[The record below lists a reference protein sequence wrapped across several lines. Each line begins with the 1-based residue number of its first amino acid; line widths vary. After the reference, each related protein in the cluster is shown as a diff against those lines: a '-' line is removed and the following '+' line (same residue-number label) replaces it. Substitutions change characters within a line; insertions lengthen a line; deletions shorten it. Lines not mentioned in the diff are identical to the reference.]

1 LTAQTTAKQGRG
13 RRASSARPRSVLKAK
28 GLRTRAAIK
37 EAARDVLNEKG
48 FRQIRL
54 QDVAER
60 AGVSPS
66 VLYRYFRD
74 LRSVVA
80 ELAED
85 LFEDLREAGK
95 AQPATEDPYEWILF
109 TLNDA
114 VQHLGKNPGI
124 LGCLFGLAGDY
135 QEFDDIWKKNAHT
148 WNLRVAGFLTE
159 QAGFAR
165 IPATNMAYA
174 LGAVTEGI
182 IYQTY
187 IRHTEDL
194 AAFSGSAQDTAEL
207 IATIWYRTIFLENP
221 PRDKT
226 SRVTRQ
232 LTEK

>member
-1 LTAQTTAKQGRG
+1 MVETTKKQGRG
-13 RRASSARPRSVLKAK
+13 RRISSARPRSVLKAK
-28 GLRTRAAIK
+28 GLRTRIAIK

-54 QDVAER
+54 QDVAVR

-66 VLYRYFRD
+66 VLYHYFRD

-85 LFEDLREAGK
+85 LFEDLRNAEREK
-95 AQPATEDPYEWILF
+95 PATNDPYQWILF

-114 VQHLGKNPGI
+114 VHHLGSNPGI
-124 LGCLFGLAGDY
+124 LGCLFGLAGDFK
-135 QEFDDIWKKNAHT
+135 EFDDIWKKNAHA
-148 WNLRVAGFLTE
+148 WNLRVAAFLQE
-159 QAGFAR
+159 QANFA
-165 IPATNMAYA
+165 PAQANNMAYT

-182 IYQTY
+182 IYQAF

-194 AAFSGSAQDTAEL
+194 SAFSGSTKDTAEL

-221 PRDKT
+221 PSDKT
-226 SRVTRQ
+226 SKVTRQ
-232 LTEK
+232 LIEK